1 MPVQI
6 NYSNKYNKNLS
17 NNSIL
22 FVDDKFSPKSIQS
35 FVDKEEFSYI
45 CDLLKIND
53 LKKYSYI

>member
-22 FVDDKFSPKSIQS
+22 FVDDKFSPKNIQS

-53 LKKYSYI
+53 LKI